1 MPVKMRLNKVSADIF
16 WICFLSCY
24 VSNYSKETDCHIN
37 DSDISC
43 GPKNKITSKCTEL
56 TKGDIGPQDPSW
68 FIIIPRGR
76 LGNHIVGYSI
86 IQALAATLGIRPLL
100 AQETDDYLRKY
111 FDINHT
117 ISIYEDTFCN
127 IDEIQRFQMTY
138 FEGSIDELV
147 QNKKYHKLV
156 F

>member
-1 MPVKMRLNKVSADIF
+1 MKLYELPVQIF
-16 WICFLSCY
+16 MICFLSSFDCSGS
-24 VSNYSKETDCHIN
+24 SNSVESHCNKN
-37 DSDISC
+37 DSESSC
-43 GPKNKITSKCTEL
+43 DENIEITSKCIQL

-100 AQETDDYLRKY
+100 AQETDDYMRKY
-111 FDINHT
+111 FNIAHS

-127 IDEIQRFQMTY
+127 IEEIERFQMTY
-138 FEGSIDELV
+138 FEGSIDEIA
-147 QNKKYHKLV
+147 QNKKYHK
-156 F
+156 

>member
-1 MPVKMRLNKVSADIF
+1 M
-16 WICFLSCY
+16 SCS
-24 VSNYSKETDCHIN
+24 VPTPSEEKHCHIN
-37 DSDISC
+37 DSESSC
-43 GPKNKITSKCTEL
+43 GKENEVASKCIEL

-68 FIIIPRGR
+68 FIIVPRGR
-76 LGNHIVGYSI
+76 LGNHIVGYSV
-86 IQALAATLGIRPLL
+86 IQALAATLGVRPLI

-127 IDEIQRFQMTY
+127 REVIERFQMTY

-147 QNKKYHKLV
+147 KNKKYHR
-156 F
+156 